1 MGDTH
6 LGNEAETRGQR
17 PEPGGEFE
25 ADETIGAIWDE
36 HEVRMAVESLR
47 HGRTGPEV
55 GGESDGDEYAHEEF
69 LSVVVGAMART
80 SDSTAAALSN
90 TGAVDRVKPKR
101 VADPKAE
108 HVPFAAGQALHR
120 RAEPTT
126 QGSAVCAGAIS
137 DPVGSANP
145 LGRPAEARHINE
157 YRSTQRTVVALS
169 TDPSR
174 AHADSSSTS
183 RSHLAL
189 RVAIRPN
196 RCPQQPSTGG
206 SIGMIE

>member
-6 LGNEAETRGQR
+6 LGNAAETRGQR
-17 PEPGGEFE
+17 PEPGGAFE
-25 ADETIGAIWDE
+25 DEEVIVASCDE
-36 HEVRMAVESLR
+36 NVVRMTVESLR

-80 SDSTAAALSN
+80 SASTAAALSN
-90 TGAVDRVKPKR
+90 TGAVDRVQPKR

-108 HVPFAAGQALHR
+108 CGPFAAGQALHR

-126 QGSAVCAGAIS
+126 QSRAVCAGAIS

-157 YRSTQRTVVALS
+157 YRSTQRMVVALS
-169 TDPSR
+169 TDRHVRTRTAR
-174 AHADSSSTS
+174 AQVDPTWLS
-183 RSHLAL
+183 AL
-189 RVAIRPN
+189 PFGPKSALN
-196 RCPQQPSTGG
+196 S
-206 SIGMIE
+206 

>member
-17 PEPGGEFE
+17 PKPGGEFE

-47 HGRTGPEV
+47 HGRTGPDV

-80 SDSTAAALSN
+80 S
-90 TGAVDRVKPKR
+90 
-101 VADPKAE
+101 
-108 HVPFAAGQALHR
+108 
-120 RAEPTT
+120 EPTT
-126 QGSAVCAGAIS
+126 QGNAVCAGAIS

-157 YRSTQRTVVALS
+157 YRSTQWTVVALS

>member
-25 ADETIGAIWDE
+25 ADEAIGAIWDE

-80 SDSTAAALSN
+80 SASTAAALSN

-108 HVPFAAGQALHR
+108 CGPSL
-120 RAEPTT
+120 
-126 QGSAVCAGAIS
+126 
-137 DPVGSANP
+137 
-145 LGRPAEARHINE
+145 LGRPFTAGRNRRHRAARSVQA
-157 YRSTQRTVVALS
+157 RSVTQSAQRTRLGAPPKLGTS
-169 TDPSR
+169 TNIAQHNGWSSPSAR
-174 AHADSSSTS
+174 IVTCARGQLEHKSIPPGS
-183 RSHLAL
+183 
-189 RVAIRPN
+189 P
-196 RCPQQPSTGG
+196 RCHSAQQVPSTAVYRRQHRHD
-206 SIGMIE
+206 